1 MSPVACGT
9 AAHPELDPEA
19 LSAINDVGNATLGY
33 TGKGVK
39 VAFLADGLQINV
51 ADFHRNRLYASGGSP
66 AGSRVITSYQDFS
79 GDGTAAAT
87 SGGEAFLDASSIAA
101 QGNAI
106 YDLDRYAS
114 AAHPL
119 PRGCDVRIVGAAPG
133 ATVDALKI
141 FGSASD
147 TTGSGFIQAINYA
160 VTHGVNV
167 INESFGSNGFPDE
180 ATDIVKAADDAAV
193 AAGVTVVASS
203 GDAGVNSTIGSPA
216 SDPAV
221 IGVGASTTFR
231 AYQQDYF
238 GGINLPGQHDRYL
251 DDNISA
257 LSSGGVAQ
265 DGKTVDLV
273 APGDL
278 NWALC
283 SASPAYQ
290 DCAGL
295 PFQLTGGTSE
305 SSPLTAGAAAD
316 VIEAYRASHHGTT
329 PSPAVVKE
337 ILTSTAS
344 DVHAPADQQGAG
356 LLDVGAAVRLAL
368 SMPGTT
374 RASAPGGLLVS
385 AGQLDLSGQP
395 SAAVMSTVSLT
406 NTSTSAVHVTATTRG
421 LEPFRVAKGHVT
433 LDPSVRSRQPKLV
446 IWSGARE
453 VYQTAALRVLPG
465 TSRVQLEA
473 GYLYTNQTSL
483 LHVALFTPA
492 GQLAGYSNPQGIGDY
507 ADVEV
512 ADPAPGVW
520 TAAFFTV
527 WDGDAAGETGTTGP
541 VPYTFTSSRWR
552 GVGSAAPSVLSIG
565 PGATRSITFR
575 STLPSTAGDSASS
588 IVLRTQPAHVAKGT
602 TPVVTETSVA
612 VVERTMVPVGVSGG
626 DFHGVLT
633 GGNGR

>member
-1 MSPVACGT
+1 MRDRGAPQ
-9 AAHPELDPEA
+9 LDPEA
-19 LSAINDVGNATLGY
+19 LTAINDVGNATLGY

-51 ADFHRNRLYASGGSP
+51 RGLPPQPALRVGGSP
-66 AGSRVITSYQDFS
+66 TGSRVITSYQDFS

-106 YDLDRYAS
+106 YDLNRYAS

-160 VTHGVNV
+160 VTHGVSV

-216 SDPAV
+216 TDPSV

-238 GGINLPGQHDRYL
+238 GGINLPGQHDRYV

-329 PSPAVVKE
+329 PSPAIVKQ
-337 ILTSTAS
+337 ILTSTGS
-344 DVHAPADQQGAG
+344 DVHAPGDQQGAG

-374 RASAPGGLLVS
+374 RAARPGGLLVS

-406 NTSTSAVHVTATTRG
+406 NTSTSAVHVSVTTRG

-433 LDPSVRSRQPKLV
+433 LDPSVRSRQPRLV

-453 VYQTAALRVLPG
+453 VYQTATLRVLPRHVARPARRPG
-465 TSRVQLEA
+465 TGTRTRARWCTWPSSRRRASSRATPTPRASATTPTSRWRTQHPVRGRRPSSRSGTA
-473 GYLYTNQTSL
+473 TARGR
-483 LHVALFTPA
+483 PA
-492 GQLAGYSNPQGIGDY
+492 RPDPSRTRSR
-507 ADVEV
+507 VEV
-512 ADPAPGVW
+512 AW
-520 TAAFFTV
+520 RRL
-527 WDGDAAGETGTTGP
+527 GDARRCCRSAQGRRARSRSTARCPRRP
-541 VPYTFTSSRWR
+541 VTRPRRSCCAPSQRTSRRARPPSSRRPRSRSSSGRWSR
-552 GVGSAAPSVLSIG
+552 SA
-565 PGATRSITFR
+565 
-575 STLPSTAGDSASS
+575 
-588 IVLRTQPAHVAKGT
+588 
-602 TPVVTETSVA
+602 
-612 VVERTMVPVGVSGG
+612 
-626 DFHGVLT
+626 
-633 GGNGR
+633 